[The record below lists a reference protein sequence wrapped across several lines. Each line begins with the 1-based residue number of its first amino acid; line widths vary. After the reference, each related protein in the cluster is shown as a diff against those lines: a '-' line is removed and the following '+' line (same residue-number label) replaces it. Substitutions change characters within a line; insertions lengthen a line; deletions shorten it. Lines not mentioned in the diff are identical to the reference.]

1 MACPVGP
8 TKRASPMSRERPK
21 VVVIHQDRDHGCLIT
36 ILLLIVAWPLAI
48 VYWLLRLAVWIVGS
62 LVDWLTL
69 GPIRRR

>member
-1 MACPVGP
+1 MARLVGRSMVA
-8 TKRASPMSRERPK
+8 TTVRGERPK

-48 VYWLLRLAVWIVGS
+48 VYWLLRLAMWIVGS
-62 LVDWLTL
+62 IFDWLTL